1 MPDDTDWYRHA
12 IPPRSLL
19 GGIKRRSIN
28 SNIFFFL
35 PLFCAD
41 GKRKRRKDGGKD
53 ASCNFSSIV
62 VYRGNWTVSGG
73 PPFVKLPFVV
83 LFVTVSRELLPLFHE
98 ASSANFR
105 PIPKTK
111 ARKFP
116 KVANESHEYNDFDFS
131 SCSTQLTSLHLLAC
145 PLIFPSRLSSW
156 FPFCSQ
162 SWER

>member
-1 MPDDTDWYRHA
+1 MKRTIDKFIACPMTPIDTA
-12 IPPRSLL
+12 TRSLL
-19 GGIKRRSIN
+19 DPSREGLNGGRSTRIY
-28 SNIFFFL
+28 FFFL

-41 GKRKRRKDGGKD
+41 GKRKRRKDGGED

-83 LFVTVSRELLPLFHE
+83 LFVNVSRELLPLFHE

-116 KVANESHEYNDFDFS
+116 KVANESHEYSDFDFS

-145 PLIFPSRLSSW
+145 PLIFPSRLSS
-156 FPFCSQ
+156 
-162 SWER
+162 